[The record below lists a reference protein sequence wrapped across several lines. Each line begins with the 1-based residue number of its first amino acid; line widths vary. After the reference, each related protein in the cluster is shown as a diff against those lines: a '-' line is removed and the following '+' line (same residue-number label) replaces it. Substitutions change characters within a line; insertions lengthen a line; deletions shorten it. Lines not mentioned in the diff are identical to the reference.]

1 MFIQI
6 IPMGPRKANAK
17 PITSGSIPVS
27 KFSEYIVSLINL
39 IYLFI
44 YFLKKN
50 VKKIVWSYKKCIV
63 FLVGLRKKAEEIK
76 KAKTR

>member
-27 KFSEYIVSLINL
+27 KFSEYIVSLINS
-39 IYLFI
+39 IYVFFF
-44 YFLKKN
+44 FLKKN
-50 VKKIVWSYKKCIV
+50 VNQL
-63 FLVGLRKKAEEIK
+63 FDHIK
-76 KAKTR
+76 NV